1 MFSGGLPVF
10 FALGTLSGP
19 GFFPLVRRQP
29 VRFLSRKKRTMLLS
43 NNIPAGK
50 FCRKSLAKFTG
61 GEKERTT
68 QRDRKSVLHKGIV
81 HKVPD
86 DWGGRQRNRSGL
98 LL

>member
-1 MFSGGLPVF
+1 MVAKKTGGAPVFSGGLPVF

-50 FCRKSLAKFTG
+50 FCRKYLAKFTG
-61 GEKERTT
+61 GITEPWEAE
-68 QRDRKSVLHKGIV
+68 VLKNV
-81 HKVPD
+81 L
-86 DWGGRQRNRSGL
+86 S
-98 LL
+98 